1 MLINPRHSKRTVNGA
16 QATLCISSRFRPR
29 PSSWLAPRPPR
40 GIGACRRHPRGC
52 RRLSHRVRNRRHHL
66 LDRTCLWR
74 LAMAKLAF
82 VPPLADAIL
91 AEFPARAELPLPLPL
106 VLVVRAHRL
115 ARVAQRL
122 VGRCRAEWRL
132 TVNVHASITK
142 GEANGGRG

>member
-1 MLINPRHSKRTVNGA
+1 
-16 QATLCISSRFRPR
+16 
-29 PSSWLAPRPPR
+29 
-40 GIGACRRHPRGC
+40 
-52 RRLSHRVRNRRHHL
+52 
-66 LDRTCLWR
+66 
-74 LAMAKLAF
+74 MAKLAF

-132 TVNVHASITK
+132 TVNVDASITK

>member
-1 MLINPRHSKRTVNGA
+1 
-16 QATLCISSRFRPR
+16 
-29 PSSWLAPRPPR
+29 
-40 GIGACRRHPRGC
+40 
-52 RRLSHRVRNRRHHL
+52 
-66 LDRTCLWR
+66 
-74 LAMAKLAF
+74 MAKLAF

-122 VGRCRAEWRL
+122 VGRCRAQWRLTVKVNASLGGGWGGQGVQGGLWGAGGGAEWRL
-132 TVNVHASITK
+132 TVNVDASITK